1 MTMSLPIRLINK
13 NLRVIQIIFVHLVVL
28 NLHKQSKLLV
38 FKGGSLV
45 EVYSRFLGC
54 SLTESQLKTVAI
66 YKYKYIIL

>member
-54 SLTESQLKTVAI
+54 SL
-66 YKYKYIIL
+66 